1 MLTRADQLGLKDN
14 VKSSNECKGR
24 GKGKGTGKGKG
35 KGKKRKEPEPAEDEE
50 TPEGDR
56 AKKGSGKGKGK
67 RAAKNGKSS
76 AKGSGD
82 ATKGRGKSRGRGRGR
97 GCKAKRPTDD
107 EPLPSAGDDDEP
119 LLSAEAS
126 EPSVGLA
133 MDVASSAAAASVSA
147 KKRKVRKVRGKG
159 LRKIRKSKKAA
170 KAKAGKPSPLPE
182 PVDEVPE
189 AARAKRRVKKAKK
202 ARVQPEPV
210 EDAGAAEEFQYPAT
224 FASRNPPKTEG
235 GKGWHLWHAMAK
247 AFLSKV
253 DPLITDRSKSKRQAQ
268 EAVLSVHMH
277 ACTLTKT
284 HFISYMHLFCVVLS
298 TITCMIVRVDLW
310 VFLRPERLLALRE
323 DGLHEGCCCGAREQL

>member
-1 MLTRADQLGLKDN
+1 MRF
-14 VKSSNECKGR
+14 
-24 GKGKGTGKGKG
+24 
-35 KGKKRKEPEPAEDEE
+35 
-50 TPEGDR
+50 
-56 AKKGSGKGKGK
+56 
-67 RAAKNGKSS
+67 
-76 AKGSGD
+76 
-82 ATKGRGKSRGRGRGR
+82 
-97 GCKAKRPTDD
+97 
-107 EPLPSAGDDDEP
+107 
-119 LLSAEAS
+119 
-126 EPSVGLA
+126 
-133 MDVASSAAAASVSA
+133 
-147 KKRKVRKVRGKG
+147 
-159 LRKIRKSKKAA
+159 
-170 KAKAGKPSPLPE
+170 
-182 PVDEVPE
+182 PE